1 MRLLGNMRILNSYFA
16 GIIEKQILLLP
27 NTLSDKIPSM
37 GTQETTNKL
46 NKQRMLLLTTVLFTL
61 ATLVVGALVFRFYM
75 ADFGKASEAT
85 EYDKYYVMITD
96 NYKADFWQ
104 AVYKGAFDAA
114 KEQNIYVD
122 LLGQNIAGDYSCEQ
136 LMKIAIASQVD
147 GIIVFANESEEMTNL
162 INEADDKGIPVIT
175 LYGDS
180 TKSKRRSFVGVGSYN
195 IGREYGRQIFNI
207 IKEKRREDFIESEKM
222 GHRKTMQIAVLVNTD
237 SQDSGQNI
245 IISGLQETLDQENAT
260 NSEFSISIVPVD
272 NKNPFSVEESI
283 RDIFLND
290 TVPDVIVCLNE
301 QNTICAYQAVVDFN
315 KVGDVNILGYYNSE
329 SIVNAIDKG
338 IVYATISIDTRQM
351 GQYCIEA
358 LSDFYDYGTT
368 SEYFTAD
375 VTLINGKNV
384 AEYLIKEE
392 SDE

>member
-1 MRLLGNMRILNSYFA
+1 
-16 GIIEKQILLLP
+16 
-27 NTLSDKIPSM
+27 M
-37 GTQETTNKL
+37 GTQEKTNKL
-46 NKQRMLLLTTVLFTL
+46 NNQIILLFTTVLFTM

-75 ADFGKASEAT
+75 ADIGKSQEAT

-96 NYKADFWQ
+96 NYKSDFWQ
-104 AVYKGAFDAA
+104 SVYQGALEAA
-114 KEQNIYVD
+114 EEQNVYVD
-122 LLGQNIAGDYSCEQ
+122 LLGENIAGDYSCEQ

-147 GIIVFANESEEMTNL
+147 GIIVFASENEEMTSL
-162 INEADDKGIPVIT
+162 INEADEKGIPVIT

-180 TKSKRRSFVGVGSYN
+180 THSNRRSFVGVGSYN

-272 NKNPFSVEESI
+272 NKNAFSVEESI

-290 TVPDVIVCLNE
+290 SVPDVIVCLNE
-301 QNTICAYQAVVDFN
+301 QNTVCAYQAVVDFN

-329 SIVNAIDKG
+329 SIVSAIEKN
-338 IVYATISIDTRQM
+338 IVYATISIDTKQM
-351 GQYCIEA
+351 GEYCIDA
-358 LSDFYDYGTT
+358 LSDYYEYGNT

-375 VTLINGKNV
+375 VTLINRNNV
-384 AEYLIKEE
+384 DEFIKKEE
-392 SDE
+392 SNE

>member
-1 MRLLGNMRILNSYFA
+1 
-16 GIIEKQILLLP
+16 
-27 NTLSDKIPSM
+27 M
-37 GTQETTNKL
+37 GTQEKTKKFNSQTI
-46 NKQRMLLLTTVLFTL
+46 LLFTTVLFTL

-75 ADFGKASEAT
+75 ADIGKTQDAT

-96 NYKADFWQ
+96 NYKSGFWQ
-104 AVYKGAFDAA
+104 SVYQGALEAA
-114 KEQNIYVD
+114 KQQNIYVD
-122 LLGQNIAGDYSCEQ
+122 LLGENIAGDYSCEQ

-147 GIIVFANESEEMTNL
+147 GIIVFASENDEMTAL
-162 INEADDKGIPVIT
+162 INEADEKGIPVIT

-180 TKSKRRSFVGVGSYN
+180 THSKRRSFVGVGSYN

-207 IKEKRREDFIESEKM
+207 IKEKRREDFIESENM
-222 GHRKTMQIAVLVNTD
+222 GQRKTMQIAVLVNTD

-272 NKNPFSVEESI
+272 NKNAFSVEESI

-290 TVPDVIVCLNE
+290 TIPDVIVCLNE
-301 QNTICAYQAVVDFN
+301 QNTVCAYQAVVDFN

-329 SIVNAIDKG
+329 SIVSAIEKG
-338 IVYATISIDTRQM
+338 IVYATISIDTQQM
-351 GQYCIEA
+351 GKYCIDA
-358 LSDFYDYGTT
+358 LSDYYNYGNT

-375 VTLINGKNV
+375 VTLINKNNV
-384 AEYLIKEE
+384 ADYLKKEE
-392 SDE
+392 NDE